1 MLRQIE
7 SLKDR
12 QDNGEKLDETQL
24 TKLSR
29 MDEVVTE
36 IEEILDV
43 NLDSSSDEE
52 EEEEEK
58 EDHDEVPPTKR

>member
-12 QDNGEKLDETQL
+12 QDNGEKLEDAQL

-29 MDEVVTE
+29 MDAVVAE
-36 IEEILDV
+36 LEGILNV
-43 NLDSSSDEE
+43 NLDTSSDEE
-52 EEEEEK
+52 EEEEEE
-58 EDHDEVPPTKR
+58 EDDKVPPTKR